1 MRMGLSMPHSHLPS
15 AHFCTPL
22 CYGLCTTLH
31 TPGPPAVGPPP
42 PPDRAAC
49 LRTATHK
56 NLAPLL
62 CSRRGASFRQ
72 GAFTEFSNKRPRPP
86 GCGAQRQTSRLQKAP
101 RRKARHYDF
110 VCETRAAGFQRR
122 LRGVGRAAQLPL
134 SRWPAADPLRSAVWL
149 SLL

>member
-1 MRMGLSMPHSHLPS
+1 M
-15 AHFCTPL
+15 ACV
-22 CYGLCTTLH
+22 
-31 TPGPPAVGPPP
+31 PPYIPRFPRRSVRPP

-56 NLAPLL
+56 NPAPLL

-122 LRGVGRAAQLPL
+122 LRGVGRAAQLPPGCHPSNADRLLGGHRSSVRLIEVRMLPL
-134 SRWPAADPLRSAVWL
+134 SCCRTMHV
-149 SLL
+149 